1 MPMFIKHVFCNRNYM
16 KCNRYPVYIKI
27 VLIKHAP
34 FRMPLLAWSLINS
47 NYFDHPLAPRINEIG
62 LLNQSSHL
70 ILYKKKPVHVTN
82 APVHVTNAPVHVTN
96 APAHV
101 TNAPVHVTNAP
112 AHVTNAPAVKTIH
125 HIDKN
130 SLTAIPNKETSP
142 CHQRTREWISRVTN
156 VLFEPNTIP
165 INADKKCTALKR
177 YQN

>member
-1 MPMFIKHVFCNRNYM
+1 MFIKHVFCNRNYM

-34 FRMPLLAWSLINS
+34 FRMPLLARSLINS
-47 NYFDHPLAPRINEIG
+47 NYFVHPLAPRINEIG
-62 LLNQSSHL
+62 LFNQSSHL

-82 APVHVTNAPVHVTN
+82 APV
-96 APAHV
+96 HV

-156 VLFEPNTIP
+156 V
-165 INADKKCTALKR
+165 
-177 YQN
+177 